1 METIVILI
9 IVAVVTAVCVFGLLM
24 FIVDSDYYSQR
35 VESNLSKDN
44 QKFINS
50 LNPKT
55 DEIILTL
62 CKSSSYDTYVYA
74 KIKDRFISIS
84 YNKFKSYSHPESITV
99 DGAKQLVNYL
109 FAETGHVFTVVDK
122 TKDTYS
128 LLESLKSLN
137 KSNLKQLPNKPE
149 EEYSRD

>member
-1 METIVILI
+1 METIVFLVT
-9 IVAVVTAVCVFGLLM
+9 VALVTAVCVVGLLM
-24 FIVDSDYYSQR
+24 FIVDSDYYSHR
-35 VESNLSKDN
+35 VKSNLSKDN

-62 CKSSSYDTYVYA
+62 CKNSSYHTYVYA

-84 YNKFKSYSHPESITV
+84 YDKFKTYSHPESISV
-99 DGAKQLVNYL
+99 DDVKQLVNYL
-109 FAETGHVFTVVDK
+109 FAVTGHVFTVVDK

-128 LLESLKSLN
+128 LLESLKSLDE
-137 KSNLKQLPNKPE
+137 SNIKQLPNKPE
-149 EEYSRD
+149 EEYF

>member
-1 METIVILI
+1 METIVFLI
-9 IVAVVTAVCVFGLLM
+9 TVALVTAVCVVGLLI
-24 FIVDSDYYSQR
+24 FIVDSDYYSHR
-35 VESNLSKDN
+35 VKSNLSKDN

-62 CKSSSYDTYVYA
+62 CKNSSYHTYVYA

-84 YNKFKSYSHPESITV
+84 YDKFKSYSHPESISV
-99 DGAKQLVNYL
+99 DDAKQLVNYL
-109 FAETGHVFTVVDK
+109 FAVTGHVFTVVDK

-128 LLESLKSLN
+128 LLESLKSLDE
-137 KSNLKQLPNKPE
+137 SNLKQLPNKPE
-149 EEYSRD
+149 EEYF

>member
-1 METIVILI
+1 METMVFLI
-9 IVAVVTAVCVFGLLM
+9 TVALVTAVCVIGLLM
-24 FIVDSDYYSQR
+24 FIVDSDYYSHR
-35 VESNLSKDN
+35 VKSNLSKDN

-62 CKSSSYDTYVYA
+62 CKNSSYHTYVYA

-84 YNKFKSYSHPESITV
+84 YDKFKSYSHPESISV
-99 DGAKQLVNYL
+99 DDVKQLVNYL
-109 FAETGHVFTVVDK
+109 FAVTGHVFTVVDK

-128 LLESLKSLN
+128 LLESLKSLDE
-137 KSNLKQLPNKPE
+137 SNLKQLPNKPE
-149 EEYSRD
+149 EEYF

>member
-1 METIVILI
+1 MEI
-9 IVAVVTAVCVFGLLM
+9 IVFLITVALVTAVCVIGLLM
-24 FIVDSDYYSQR
+24 FIVDSDYYSHR
-35 VESNLSKDN
+35 VKSNLSKDN

-62 CKSSSYDTYVYA
+62 CKNSSYHTYVYA

-84 YNKFKSYSHPESITV
+84 YDKFKSYSHPESISV
-99 DGAKQLVNYL
+99 DDAKQLVNYL
-109 FAETGHVFTVVDK
+109 FAVTGHVFTVVDK

-128 LLESLKSLN
+128 LLESLKSLDE
-137 KSNLKQLPNKPE
+137 SNIKQLPNKPE
-149 EEYSRD
+149 EEYF

>member
-1 METIVILI
+1 METIVFLVT
-9 IVAVVTAVCVFGLLM
+9 VALVTAVCVVGLLM
-24 FIVDSDYYSQR
+24 FIVDSDYYSHR
-35 VESNLSKDN
+35 VKSNLSKDN

-62 CKSSSYDTYVYA
+62 CKNSSYHTYVYA

-84 YNKFKSYSHPESITV
+84 YDKFKSYSHPESISV
-99 DGAKQLVNYL
+99 DDAKQLVNYL
-109 FAETGHVFTVVDK
+109 FAVTGHVFTVVDK

-128 LLESLKSLN
+128 LLESLKSLDE
-137 KSNLKQLPNKPE
+137 SNIKQLPNKPE
-149 EEYSRD
+149 EEYF

>member
-1 METIVILI
+1 METIVFLI
-9 IVAVVTAVCVFGLLM
+9 TVALVTAVCVVSLLM
-24 FIVDSDYYSQR
+24 FIVDSDYYSHR
-35 VESNLSKDN
+35 VKSNLSKDN

-62 CKSSSYDTYVYA
+62 CKNSSYHTYVYA

-84 YNKFKSYSHPESITV
+84 YDKFKSYSHPESISV
-99 DGAKQLVNYL
+99 DDAKQLVNYL
-109 FAETGHVFTVVDK
+109 FAVTGHVFTVVDK

-128 LLESLKSLN
+128 LLESLKSLDE
-137 KSNLKQLPNKPE
+137 SNLKQLPNKPE
-149 EEYSRD
+149 EEYF

>member
-1 METIVILI
+1 METIVFLI
-9 IVAVVTAVCVFGLLM
+9 TVALVTAVCVIS
-24 FIVDSDYYSQR
+24 FIAFIVVDSDYYSRR
-35 VESNLSKDN
+35 VKSNFSKDN

-50 LNPKT
+50 LDPKT
-55 DEIILTL
+55 DEIVLTL
-62 CKSSSYDTYVYA
+62 CKNSSYDTYVYA

-84 YNKFKSYSHPESITV
+84 NDKFKSYSHPEPISV

-128 LLESLKSLN
+128 LLESLKSLDE
-137 KSNLKQLPNKPE
+137 SNLKQLPNKPE
-149 EEYSRD
+149 EEYF

>member
-1 METIVILI
+1 METIVFLVT
-9 IVAVVTAVCVFGLLM
+9 VAIVTAICVIGLLM
-24 FIVDSDYYSQR
+24 FIVDSDYYSHR
-35 VESNLSKDN
+35 VKSNLSKDN

-62 CKSSSYDTYVYA
+62 CKNSSYHTYVYA

-84 YNKFKSYSHPESITV
+84 YDKFKSYSHPESISV
-99 DGAKQLVNYL
+99 DDAKQLVNYL
-109 FAETGHVFTVVDK
+109 FAVTGHVFTVVDK

-128 LLESLKSLN
+128 LLESLKSLDE
-137 KSNLKQLPNKPE
+137 SNLKQLPNKPE
-149 EEYSRD
+149 EEYF

>member
-1 METIVILI
+1 MEI
-9 IVAVVTAVCVFGLLM
+9 IVFLITVALVTAVCVIGLLM
-24 FIVDSDYYSQR
+24 FIVDSDYYSHR
-35 VESNLSKDN
+35 VKSNLSKDN

-62 CKSSSYDTYVYA
+62 CKNSSYNTLVYA

-84 YNKFKSYSHPESITV
+84 YDKFKSYSHPESISV
-99 DGAKQLVNYL
+99 DDAKQLVNYL
-109 FAETGHVFTVVDK
+109 FAVTGHVFTVVDK

-128 LLESLKSLN
+128 LLESLKSLDE
-137 KSNLKQLPNKPE
+137 SNIKQLPNKPE
-149 EEYSRD
+149 EEYF

>member
-1 METIVILI
+1 METIVFLI
-9 IVAVVTAVCVFGLLM
+9 TVLVTAVCVIGFIAI
-24 FIVDSDYYSQR
+24 IVDSDYYSRR
-35 VESNLSKDN
+35 VKSNLSKDN

-55 DEIILTL
+55 DEIVLTL

-84 YNKFKSYSHPESITV
+84 NDKFKSYSHPESISV
-99 DGAKQLVNYL
+99 DDTKQLVNYL
-109 FAETGHVFTVVDK
+109 FAVTGHVFTVVDK

-128 LLESLKSLN
+128 LLESLKSLDE
-137 KSNLKQLPNKPE
+137 SNLKQLPNKPE
-149 EEYSRD
+149 EEYF

>member
-1 METIVILI
+1 METIVFLI
-9 IVAVVTAVCVFGLLM
+9 TVAIVTAICVIGLLM
-24 FIVDSDYYSQR
+24 FIVDSDYYSHR
-35 VESNLSKDN
+35 VKSNLSKDN

-62 CKSSSYDTYVYA
+62 CKNSSYHTLVYA

-84 YNKFKSYSHPESITV
+84 YDKFKSYSHPESISV
-99 DGAKQLVNYL
+99 DDAKQLVNYL
-109 FAETGHVFTVVDK
+109 FAVTGHVFTVVDK

-128 LLESLKSLN
+128 LLESLKNLN
-137 KSNLKQLPNKPE
+137 ESNLKQLPNKPE
-149 EEYSRD
+149 EEYF

>member
-1 METIVILI
+1 METIVFLI
-9 IVAVVTAVCVFGLLM
+9 TVALVTAVCVIGLLM
-24 FIVDSDYYSQR
+24 FIVDSDYYSHR
-35 VESNLSKDN
+35 VKSNLSKDN

-62 CKSSSYDTYVYA
+62 CKNSSYHTYVYA

-84 YNKFKSYSHPESITV
+84 YDKFKTYSHPESISV
-99 DGAKQLVNYL
+99 DDAKQLVNYL
-109 FAETGHVFTVVDK
+109 FAVTGHVFTVVDK

-128 LLESLKSLN
+128 LLESLKSLDE
-137 KSNLKQLPNKPE
+137 SNIKQLPNKPE
-149 EEYSRD
+149 EEYF

>member
-1 METIVILI
+1 MEI
-9 IVAVVTAVCVFGLLM
+9 IVFLITVLVTAVCVIGFIA
-24 FIVDSDYYSQR
+24 FIVDSDYYSHR
-35 VESNLSKDN
+35 VKSNLSKDN

-50 LNPKT
+50 LDPKT
-55 DEIILTL
+55 DEIVLTL
-62 CKSSSYDTYVYA
+62 CKNSSYNTYVYA

-84 YNKFKSYSHPESITV
+84 NDKFKSYSHPESISV

-128 LLESLKSLN
+128 LLESLKSLDE
-137 KSNLKQLPNKPE
+137 SNLKQLPNKPE
-149 EEYSRD
+149 EEYF

>member
-1 METIVILI
+1 METIVFLI
-9 IVAVVTAVCVFGLLM
+9 TVALVTAICVIGLLM
-24 FIVDSDYYSQR
+24 FIVDSDYYSHR
-35 VESNLSKDN
+35 VKSNLSKDN

-62 CKSSSYDTYVYA
+62 CKNLSYHTYVYA

-84 YNKFKSYSHPESITV
+84 YDRFKTYSHPESISV
-99 DGAKQLVNYL
+99 DDTKQLVNYL
-109 FAETGHVFTVVDK
+109 FAVTGHVFTVVDK

-128 LLESLKSLN
+128 LLESLQNLDE
-137 KSNLKQLPNKPE
+137 SNLKQLPNKPE
-149 EEYSRD
+149 EEYF

>member
-1 METIVILI
+1 METIVFLI
-9 IVAVVTAVCVFGLLM
+9 TVALVTAVCVVGLLM
-24 FIVDSDYYSQR
+24 FIVDSDYYSHR
-35 VESNLSKDN
+35 VKSNLSKDN

-62 CKSSSYDTYVYA
+62 CKNSSYHTYVYA

-84 YNKFKSYSHPESITV
+84 YDKFKSYSHPESISV
-99 DGAKQLVNYL
+99 DDAKQLVNYL
-109 FAETGHVFTVVDK
+109 FAVTGHVFTVVDK

-128 LLESLKSLN
+128 LLESLKSLDE
-137 KSNLKQLPNKPE
+137 SNIKQLPNKPE
-149 EEYSRD
+149 EEYF